1 MSPMFNGV
9 FALPGVSAPG
19 EETDAQR
26 RARWEATLA
35 DLCGRLAALRSEA
48 RAGGYLAD
56 AARLDHICDLLSGDG
71 L

>member
-1 MSPMFNGV
+1 MSQMFNGV
-9 FALPGVSAPG
+9 FALPGGSAPG

-26 RARWEATLA
+26 RERWQSALA
-35 DLCGRLAALRSEA
+35 YICERLSNLRGEA
-48 RAGGYLAD
+48 RANGYLAD